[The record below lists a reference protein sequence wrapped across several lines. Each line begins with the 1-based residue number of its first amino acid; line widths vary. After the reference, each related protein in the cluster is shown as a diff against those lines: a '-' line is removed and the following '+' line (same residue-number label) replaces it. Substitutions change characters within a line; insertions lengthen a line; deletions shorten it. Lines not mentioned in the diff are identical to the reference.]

1 MYIYTVLMGVFLM
14 PERYQYPVDEG
25 FADRIHT
32 PEGVRSLVVKS
43 QLMELLR
50 EMERDGHDVSGAA
63 AELVA
68 LVNYVT
74 SSQLSM
80 RELQTHLD
88 FCAMQLRQHLR

>member
-1 MYIYTVLMGVFLM
+1 MYIYTVFIGVILM
-14 PERYQYPVDEG
+14 PERYQYPVD
-25 FADRIHT
+25 DIHT

-88 FCAMQLRQHLR
+88 FCAMQIRQQLK

>member
-1 MYIYTVLMGVFLM
+1 MYIYTVFMGVFLM

-80 RELQTHLD
+80 RELLTQIDYCSFIAKKNL
-88 FCAMQLRQHLR
+88 

>member
-1 MYIYTVLMGVFLM
+1 M

-25 FADRIHT
+25 FSDRIHT

-88 FCAMQLRQHLR
+88 FCSMQIRKHLR

>member
-1 MYIYTVLMGVFLM
+1 MYIYTVFMGVFLM

-50 EMERDGHDVSGAA
+50 EMDKDGHDVSGAL

-68 LVNYVT
+68 LINYVT
-74 SSQLSM
+74 SSQMSM
-80 RELQTHLD
+80 RDLQTHLD
-88 FCAMQLRQHLR
+88 FCTLQLRKQLK